1 MSKKK
6 TSIFLK
12 KRYEGPIEYFFSFLK
27 LLQTGVKNCGITSSN
42 NRYTSETCSKS
53 SQKSKIK
60 LLQGFFKKIVSDV

>member
-27 LLQTGVKNCGITSSN
+27 LLQTGIKNSGITSSN
-42 NRYTSETCSKS
+42 NRHTTETCSKS

-60 LLQGFFKKIVSDV
+60 LLQGFFKKFVSDV